1 MPTWPAI
8 TLRPACFDTG
18 IFGTDI
24 VPRVLFERGCADTAY
39 ALLASDK
46 PVSFDRFRQLGA
58 TTLWE
63 YWPLGGER
71 SHSHPMFG
79 GPVRYLFE
87 YLLGIGQRG
96 AGWDQLII
104 KPRLIDGLSYV
115 RGSILT
121 PHGRVSVRINRIGGE
136 VRDRCKHRR
145 CTRRRVRT

>member
-1 MPTWPAI
+1 M
-8 TLRPACFDTG
+8 
-18 IFGTDI
+18 
-24 VPRVLFERGCADTAY
+24 PRVLFERGCADIAY

-96 AGWDQLII
+96 AGWEQLII

-136 VRDRCKHRR
+136 YAIDVNIDDARGGEFELDGIRR
-145 CTRRRVRT
+145 KLNQGMTHIIVGTEA